1 MKLLKKGCN
10 FMPTYN
16 QKHGLFNFNFPFFIP
31 KLPLN
36 ENKWQPVD
44 QTHARYAKTEIKIL
58 TTLFYWILF
67 SLVTPWDLHR

>member
-1 MKLLKKGCN
+1 
-10 FMPTYN
+10 MPTYN
-16 QKHGLFNFNFPFFIP
+16 QKHGLFNFYFPFFIP

-58 TTLFYWILF
+58 TTQFFI
-67 SLVTPWDLHR
+67 